1 VAVFTYKAADAQA
14 MRLSGTIA
22 ADTPRQARDA
32 LRERGLVVQ
41 ELEDVRPSGIAPRM
55 FRLHKLRASD
65 AAVTMFVRELSVLL
79 TVGVPLTEALA
90 TLASQHRG
98 RGRFGSVILML
109 RDRVAGGA
117 SLAVAMR
124 DMPDVFDEL
133 CVSIT
138 EVGEDAGTLEFSL
151 DRLAEFRERWQQLR
165 GKLATALIYPLIV
178 VTMALIASLFLM
190 TYVVPQILQPLIE
203 QGQPL
208 PLPTRVVKGA
218 SDFILAWWWLIGLIV
233 LLAACGFASVIASPR
248 GRLAW
253 HRFLLRI
260 PFLGDLILKQA
271 IVRVAVV
278 LGTLLRGGVLFVRAV
293 QVAQRTTSNLML
305 RDALVQCERAIA
317 AGEDIADALR
327 RTGAFPPLVVQLF
340 AVGQSSGKLEE
351 MLDRL
356 ASAYDQQV
364 ATSSQR
370 LAAVLE
376 PALII
381 VLAMVVLMIVL
392 ATVLPILEAGNA
404 II

>member
-1 VAVFTYKAADAQA
+1 LAVFTYKAADAQA

-41 ELEDVRPSGIAPRM
+41 ELQDVRPNAAAPRLLR
-55 FRLHKLRASD
+55 FRRIRSSD
-65 AAVTMFVRELSVLL
+65 AAVTTFVRELSVLL

-90 TLASQHRG
+90 TLASQHR

-117 SLAVAMR
+117 SLAAAMR
-124 DMPDVFDEL
+124 DMPEVFDEL

-138 EVGEDAGTLEFSL
+138 DVGEDAGTLEFSL

-178 VTMALIASLFLM
+178 VMMALFASLFLM
-190 TYVVPQILQPLIE
+190 TYVVPQILQPLVE

-218 SDFILAWWWLIGLIV
+218 SDFILAWWWLIGLIL
-233 LLAACGFASVIASPR
+233 LLAACGFASVVASPR

-253 HRFLLRI
+253 HRFLLRVPI
-260 PFLGDLILKQA
+260 LGDLILKQA
-271 IVRVAVV
+271 IVRLAVV
-278 LGTLLRGGVLFVRAV
+278 LGTLLRSGVVFVRAV
-293 QVAQRTTSNLML
+293 QVAQRTTSNLVL
-305 RDALVQCERAIA
+305 RDALVRCERAIA

-370 LAAVLE
+370 LAAILE

-381 VLAMVVLMIVL
+381 LLAGVVLMIVL

-404 II
+404 IV